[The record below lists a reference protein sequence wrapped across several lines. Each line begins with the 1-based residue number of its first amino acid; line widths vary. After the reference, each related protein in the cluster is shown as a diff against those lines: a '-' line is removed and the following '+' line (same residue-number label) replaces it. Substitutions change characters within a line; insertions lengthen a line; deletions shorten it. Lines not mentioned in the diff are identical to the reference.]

1 MIRQIVKPC
10 NSGWDMNI
18 RSHTWSQDLTKL
30 RFLMSRGRKNSVRD
44 KGIDKKW
51 IYLERKT
58 LYRVW
63 AISEGE
69 GCTSVGS

>member
-1 MIRQIVKPC
+1 MVLQL
-10 NSGWDMNI
+10 
-18 RSHTWSQDLTKL
+18 RSYTWFQDPMKL
-30 RFLMSRGRKNSVRD
+30 RILMSHGRKNSVRD